1 MMRPGSLGS
10 TMTPTTSASSPSPV
24 LDQPTMRERLSE
36 PSGSL
41 KTAFQPGSAGT
52 SCAIRMAGSY
62 AARRT
67 AACRATDTPP
77 ARGSRPRAR
86 YADAMPRSDGKYIA
100 YPYGVDLPDRTWPS
114 RRLDRAP
121 IWCSVDRRDGNQ
133 ALIDPMDVARKRLFF
148 ELLVRLGYKEI
159 EVGFPSASQPDW
171 DFSRLL
177 IEEELIADDV
187 TIEVLTRAREEL
199 IRKTVESLRGAPRA
213 ILHLYN
219 STSVAQRRWVFRL
232 ERDGVV
238 ELAVENAKRCRDAVE
253 LLLPDSE
260 VTFQYS
266 PESFTSTEMDFALE
280 ICDAVFEV

>member
-1 MMRPGSLGS
+1 
-10 TMTPTTSASSPSPV
+10 
-24 LDQPTMRERLSE
+24 
-36 PSGSL
+36 
-41 KTAFQPGSAGT
+41 
-52 SCAIRMAGSY
+52 
-62 AARRT
+62 
-67 AACRATDTPP
+67 
-77 ARGSRPRAR
+77 
-86 YADAMPRSDGKYIA
+86 MPRSDGKYIA

-121 IWCSVDRRDGNQ
+121 IWCSVDLRDGNQ

-171 DFSRLL
+171 DFTRLL
-177 IEEELIADDV
+177 IEEELIPDDV
-187 TIEVLTRAREEL
+187 TIQVLTQAREEL

-280 ICDAVFEV
+280 ICDAVFEVWEPTPGHKAIVNLPSTVEYATPNVYADQIEWCGRRLQRRRRCRAGVDGRRRARRGGALRQWGTHRQRRSRHACAQLVLARDRPRR